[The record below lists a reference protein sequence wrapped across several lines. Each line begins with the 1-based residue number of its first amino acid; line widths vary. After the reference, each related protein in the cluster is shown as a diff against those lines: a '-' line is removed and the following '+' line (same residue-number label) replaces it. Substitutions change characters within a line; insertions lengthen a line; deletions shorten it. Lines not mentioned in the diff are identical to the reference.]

1 VCGGC
6 FGSDI
11 GISDVSL
18 GSVSIVYVW
27 GGVGAVGG
35 FGLDIGLCRLLVA
48 VSLLCFSCVC
58 VRWFGSDSGLHRLLV
73 AVNLCCFSCVCAC
86 VGVDQIAGLVS
97 Y

>member
-1 VCGGC
+1 MFWIRYWDCGCQSGFC
-6 FGSDI
+6 FNC
-11 GISDVSL
+11 VR
-18 GSVSIVYVW
+18 VW